1 MHKSSLGKH
10 KIEFS
15 IQSSPSFLDCAGVY
29 QASDSAVDFSQISPR
44 DHGRWLV
51 IDTNLETRGTP
62 IYKRNRFPILD
73 FRDGGIDI
81 LGRYLQFFYSK
92 NARENVTENTAYIS
106 TIQQTD
112 GHVFACA
119 RVTLDHLVFGLKAV
133 LCYFCYANLF
143 VVCLRNNRNGDVNA
157 HCIPSLP
164 SKNATYTLSAEMIG
178 L

>member
-1 MHKSSLGKH
+1 MIPTLKPVGHQSTNVTDFLFLISAMVALTSLG
-10 KIEFS
+10 
-15 IQSSPSFLDCAGVY
+15 ATY
-29 QASDSAVDFSQISPR
+29 
-44 DHGRWLV
+44 
-51 IDTNLETRGTP
+51 N
-62 IYKRNRFPILD
+62 
-73 FRDGGIDI
+73 
-81 LGRYLQFFYSK
+81 FFYSK

-143 VVCLRNNRNGDVNA
+143 VVCLRNNRDGDVNA